1 MNAAEDRE
9 NRMTKGTRRRMQPAL
24 AGLFLAVGILLSS
37 CSANGGASDVDVD
50 LTAMSST
57 MVYATVFEM
66 MNTPEDYVGKTVRM
80 RGWFTTY
87 EAYKSPQEIG
97 KSMGRYYSVLIDDAT
112 KCCQQG
118 VEFVWKG
125 EHVFPDEYP
134 ASGDDVTVAGLFET
148 YEVDGLVYPH
158 VMAETVE
165 VNP

>member
-1 MNAAEDRE
+1 
-9 NRMTKGTRRRMQPAL
+9 MQPAL
-24 AGLFLAVGILLSS
+24 AGLFLAASVLLSS
-37 CSANGGASDVDVD
+37 CAAKQGAPDVDVD

-97 KSMGRYYSVLIDDAT
+97 KNMGRYYSVLIDDAT

-118 VEFVWKG
+118 VEFVWEG

-158 VMAETVE
+158 VMAKTVE